1 MTYEING
8 LGSGWAHA
16 GQLSALEL
24 LALKAE
30 SLVSGPKAEIA
41 ATPPCWGIDGS
52 YYCKNAVQVVNDAI
66 AAGASF
72 VIWKA
77 SDAVQLKAGSS
88 SDVGNYI
95 DPTFYDVVQ
104 ACYEKVPVFGYH
116 FLHLD
121 NAYFGAPD
129 PNSPSA
135 DFQWR
140 TMRNWLGLPV
150 NQPHSPRAIQAACTD
165 FESYKLDDGVTWN
178 FQEDGP
184 VVLQQRLKLWDEWM
198 KHMVDPALDPYLT
211 QMLLYTSPGF
221 VKSYCP
227 TVVVDIDNNPN
238 FQMWLATWFF
248 VKHAIANFSKIPA
261 LLPTTGWPLLG
272 QYTEKVKIWQCG
284 TVAYAGTEVDINIFR
299 GTQADLFKWLN
310 FTSAVVPPVVFRQRG
325 SRS

>member
-121 NAYFGAPD
+121 NAYFGALLTKRIKTNEAYSFLNHPEETC
-129 PNSPSA
+129 NS
-135 DFQWR
+135 
-140 TMRNWLGLPV
+140 
-150 NQPHSPRAIQAACTD
+150 
-165 FESYKLDDGVTWN
+165 Y
-178 FQEDGP
+178 
-184 VVLQQRLKLWDEWM
+184 
-198 KHMVDPALDPYLT
+198 
-211 QMLLYTSPGF
+211 
-221 VKSYCP
+221 
-227 TVVVDIDNNPN
+227 
-238 FQMWLATWFF
+238 
-248 VKHAIANFSKIPA
+248 NFSYQLPIKLFLNLTFSLAAIY
-261 LLPTTGWPLLG
+261 LLLFL
-272 QYTEKVKIWQCG
+272 E
-284 TVAYAGTEVDINIFR
+284 
-299 GTQADLFKWLN
+299 DLF
-310 FTSAVVPPVVFRQRG
+310 
-325 SRS
+325 